1 MFSGQI
7 NSIAVLP
14 FENRSGNS
22 DTDYLSDGIAEAMN
36 CTAFGLIV
44 AIPAL
49 VAFSLLQG
57 RTQHM
62 IDDINE
68 TAVGVLNLIVANK
81 EKMKLP
87 SA

>member
-1 MFSGQI
+1 MS
-7 NSIAVLP
+7 SIMCWVRPWSSEKA
-14 FENRSGNS
+14 
-22 DTDYLSDGIAEAMN
+22 T
-36 CTAFGLIV
+36 TAFGLIV

-81 EKMKLP
+81 EKMKMP
-87 SA
+87 AGQ

>member
-1 MFSGQI
+1 
-7 NSIAVLP
+7 
-14 FENRSGNS
+14 
-22 DTDYLSDGIAEAMN
+22 MN

-62 IDDINE
+62 VDDINE
-68 TAVGVLNLIVANK
+68 TSVGVLNVSWRAV
-81 EKMKLP
+81 EREMP
-87 SA
+87 AGR